1 MEVVSRSENKAEEE
15 ARQREKVHIIE
26 KINLFVVILPPSFEN
41 DIPSFISVSFSA
53 SFSSLF
59 CVLEMR
65 KFCDFLILTDFRR
78 FEKFLNF

>member
-1 MEVVSRSENKAEEE
+1 MEVVSRSENKEE

-65 KFCDFLILTDFRR
+65 KFYDLLILTDFRR
-78 FEKFLNF
+78 FEIFLNV